1 MRFSSCLVNVL
12 FNMKYLTYHKWSAVS
27 HWPSSDAERSL
38 ECEWPD
44 VTHHFASPC
53 LLLYRGLAGRI
64 VMKNMCTCLEY
75 ALLHSWYILW
85 DYSIISSGYTQ
96 IMTLY
101 EVIEGL
107 IVEFHDI
114 DKVFYVYFYILLFA
128 TYVGIQ
134 ISKTIHLKRSCCA
147 ARPHFA
153 SLVRFC
159 ISLHV
164 IVVGGRL

>member
-1 MRFSSCLVNVL
+1 
-12 FNMKYLTYHKWSAVS
+12 
-27 HWPSSDAERSL
+27 
-38 ECEWPD
+38 
-44 VTHHFASPC
+44 
-53 LLLYRGLAGRI
+53 
-64 VMKNMCTCLEY
+64 
-75 ALLHSWYILW
+75 
-85 DYSIISSGYTQ
+85 
-96 IMTLY
+96 MTLY

-164 IVVGGRL
+164 IVLGYNSAIVFGNREVVEVSRGKLRFFSYVHIGTWFLHHFG